1 MVVTELSA
9 VAGFI
14 LVVLFAWSPLLAIE
28 RVRALF
34 TWPTQWLAVN
44 YAVLG
49 GGIILIQ
56 CLSYLL
62 VILLVAGTG
71 SVDGGEAAGIVGGIG
86 VANLLVPGG
95 LAVGAVYLL
104 PTHGIW
110 SPNAK
115 GLDGRI
121 ALGLGVVWYAI
132 VTTVTVVIAGLALM
146 FANLPM

>member
-9 VAGFI
+9 IAGFV

-28 RVRALF
+28 RIRALF
-34 TWPTQWLAVN
+34 TWPTQWLVVN
-44 YAVLG
+44 YVVLG
-49 GGIILIQ
+49 GSVVLVQ
-56 CLSYLL
+56 CLSYLP

-71 SVDGGEAAGIVGGIG
+71 SVGGGEAARIVGGIG
-86 VANLLVPGG
+86 GANLLVPGSV
-95 LAVGAVYLL
+95 AVGAVSLL
-104 PTHGIW
+104 PTRDIW
-110 SPNAK
+110 SPDAG

-132 VTTVTVVIAGLALM
+132 VTTVTVVIAGLALV